1 MESFT
6 YRARLRMVK
15 FINIAIMTAA
25 ALICWLHSFAQ
36 LPDVG
41 ASALVS
47 VIFLALYMTYGRIYD
62 SFLISLVRITEMVYS
77 QALALVMSDGIFYL
91 VVCLM
96 DRRLVSMV
104 PILVMLVVQL
114 VLSTLWCVCA
124 HKWYFAKIGRAHV

>member
-6 YRARLRMVK
+6 YRARLRLVK

-96 DRRLVSMV
+96 DRRLVSLV
-104 PILVMLVVQL
+104 PILVMLVV
-114 VLSTLWCVCA
+114 
-124 HKWYFAKIGRAHV
+124 